1 LSCALTECILLFLLA
16 RLQMVF
22 VLLTCHASRSSAISS
37 LLARMLMAP
46 VLLKCHVPWLS
57 VIHGLCLV
65 GD

>member
-1 LSCALTECILLFLLA
+1 
-16 RLQMVF
+16 MVF